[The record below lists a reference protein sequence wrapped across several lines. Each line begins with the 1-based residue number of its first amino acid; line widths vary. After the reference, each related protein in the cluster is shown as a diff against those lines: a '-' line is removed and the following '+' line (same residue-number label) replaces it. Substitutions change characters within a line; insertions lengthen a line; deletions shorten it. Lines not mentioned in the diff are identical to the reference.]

1 MLLAGIAAIDVLW
14 ICLAA
19 FLVIVAVALAFVLIR
34 LAGTAKRLTDLLGGV
49 EEEALPVITK
59 VGGTVD
65 RVNLQL
71 DKADVATTS
80 AVDAVVAVDKTIRTV
95 TGLVTWPIKKIS
107 AIFTGARHGL
117 SSVGTDGDVARAYAA
132 GLDAATRRE
141 QDIEDEM
148 SSRPSVL
155 DEPSP
160 PSPDR
165 HDPMAEG
172 PGDSRAG

>member
-1 MLLAGIAAIDVLW
+1 MLLADIDAIDVLW
-14 ICLAA
+14 IALSA
-19 FLVIVAVALAFVLIR
+19 FLVIVAIALAFVLLR
-34 LAGTAKRLTDLLGGV
+34 FGSTAKKLTALLGGL

-80 AVDAVVAVDKTIRTV
+80 AVDAVVAVDKTVRAV

-107 AIFTGARHGL
+107 ALFTGARHGV
-117 SSVGTDGDVARAYAA
+117 SSVSVDRDVVRAYEA
-132 GLDAATRRE
+132 GLDAAARRE
-141 QDIEDEM
+141 RDIEEELA
-148 SSRPSVL
+148 SRPAVL

-165 HDPMAEG
+165 PDPMA
-172 PGDSRAG
+172 DASRDERRG